1 SHMDPVSVWGNTPL
15 ATVDPEIHDLIEK
28 EKRRQCR
35 GIELIASEN
44 FTSFAVIEALGS
56 ALTNKYSEGMPGNR
70 YYGGNEYIDQIE
82 NLCRSRALQA
92 FHLDA
97 QSWGVNVQPYSGSPA
112 NFAAY
117 TAVLN
122 PHDRIMGL
130 DLRSGGHLTHG
141 YYTSGG
147 KKISATS
154 IYFESLPY
162 KVNST
167 TGYIDYDRLEEKA
180 LDFRPKLIIC
190 GGSAYPRDWDYK
202 RFREVADK
210 CGALLLCDMAHTSG
224 LVAAQEVNSPFEY
237 CDIVTT
243 TTHKSLRGPRAG
255 MIFYRKGPK
264 PPKKGQPENAVYDFE
279 DKINFAVFPSLQ
291 GGPHNHQI
299 GALAVALK
307 QAASPGFKAYA
318 KQVKANAV
326 ALGKYLMGKGY
337 SLVTGGTE
345 NHLVLW
351 DLRPLGLTGYKVEKL
366 CDLCN
371 ITVNKNAVFGDSS
384 ALAPGGVRIGAPA
397 MTSRGLV
404 EKDFEQIGEFLH
416 RAVTLTLE
424 IQKEHGK
431 LLKDFNKGLVNNK
444 AIEDLKADVEKFSAL
459 FDMPGFLVSEMK
471 YKD

>member
-1 SHMDPVSVWGNTPL
+1 MGKLLP
-15 ATVDPEIHDLIEK
+15 
-28 EKRRQCR
+28 
-35 GIELIASEN
+35 GISGPRNPRPDREGK
-44 FTSFAVIEALGS
+44 TSA
-56 ALTNKYSEGMPGNR
+56 M
-70 YYGGNEYIDQIE
+70 Q
-82 NLCRSRALQA
+82 RSRALEA
-92 FHLDA
+92 FHVDPTK
-97 QSWGVNVQPYSGSPA
+97 WGVNVQPYSGSPA

-117 TAVLN
+117 TAVLE

-130 DLRSGGHLTHG
+130 DLPSGGHLTHG

-162 KVNST
+162 KVNSQ
-167 TGYIDYDRLEEKA
+167 TG
-180 LDFRPKLIIC
+180 FR
-190 GGSAYPRDWDYK
+190 S
-202 RFREVADK
+202 VADK
-210 CGALLLCDMAHTSG
+210 CGALLLCDMAHISG
-224 LVAAQEVNSPFEY
+224 LVAAQEAANPFEY

-279 DKINFAVFPSLQ
+279 DKVQ
-291 GGPHNHQI
+291 T
-299 GALAVALK
+299 
-307 QAASPGFKAYA
+307 PGFKAYA

-326 ALGKYLMGKGY
+326 ALGNFLMGKGY
-337 SLVTGGTE
+337 KLVTEGTE

-351 DLRPLGLTGYKVEKL
+351 DLRPLGLTGNKVEKL
-366 CDLCN
+366 CDLAN

-384 ALAPGGVRIGAPA
+384 ALAPGGVRIGTPA

-416 RAVTLTLE
+416 RAVTITLS
-424 IQKEHGK
+424 IQKEYGK

-444 AIEDLKADVEKFSAL
+444 DIEALKADVEKFSGS
-459 FDMPGFLVSEMK
+459 FEMPGFLMSEMK